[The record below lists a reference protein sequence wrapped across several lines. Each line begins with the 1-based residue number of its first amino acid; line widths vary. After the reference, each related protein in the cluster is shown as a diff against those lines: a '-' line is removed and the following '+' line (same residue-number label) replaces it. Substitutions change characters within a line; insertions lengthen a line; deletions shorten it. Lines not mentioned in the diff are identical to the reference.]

1 MSEKNILIPQ
11 FDEFGHLP
19 VGGHECTWEEFYER
33 FRINNHREELCNKLV
48 ELVRLAK
55 NCGFLGVLIG
65 GSFPTAKDNPDDM
78 DLAWVTDFE
87 VTKATVKPEC
97 VQLMEDRATTVNYG
111 WSMQYLPI
119 DHDHERIQQW
129 AKAFG
134 YCSKTKRDR
143 GMLVL
148 AL

>member
-1 MSEKNILIPQ
+1 VIPP

-33 FRINNHREELCNKLV
+33 FRINEHRVELCTKLA

-55 NCGFLGVLIG
+55 DCGFLKLLIG
-65 GSFPTAKDNPDDM
+65 GSFPTEKEKPKDM
-78 DLAWVTDFE
+78 DLTWVTDFE

-97 VQLMEDRATTVNYG
+97 VQLMEDRATAGNFG
-111 WSMQYLPI
+111 WNMQYLPI
-119 DHDHERIQQW
+119 DHDHQQIQYW
-129 AKAFG
+129 SKEFG
-134 YCSKTKRDR
+134 LCFKTKRER

-148 AL
+148 EL